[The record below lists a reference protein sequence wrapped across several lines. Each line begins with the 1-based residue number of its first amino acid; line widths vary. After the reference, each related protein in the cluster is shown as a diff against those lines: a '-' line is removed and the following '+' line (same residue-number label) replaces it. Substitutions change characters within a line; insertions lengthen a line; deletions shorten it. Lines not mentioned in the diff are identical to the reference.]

1 MIDEIQEDSRERMVK
16 TIDAFKSTLA
26 RIRTGRAN
34 PALLDGLSIEYYG
47 TPTPIS
53 QIAGVTVEEGRTL
66 LIQPWEKNLIPEVEK
81 AILKSD
87 LGLTPSSSADNIR
100 LPMPPLTE
108 ENRKN
113 LTKQARD
120 EAESSRVA
128 IRIIRREAN
137 ADIREL
143 VKEKEATEDDGRRA
157 EDQIQK
163 ITDALI
169 SDVDGVLAQKES
181 DLMEI

>member
-1 MIDEIQEDSRERMVK
+1 M
-16 TIDAFKSTLA
+16 
-26 RIRTGRAN
+26 
-34 PALLDGLSIEYYG
+34 
-47 TPTPIS
+47 
-53 QIAGVTVEEGRTL
+53 AGITVAEGRSL
-66 LIQPWEKNLIPEVEK
+66 LIQPWDKNLIPEVEK

-113 LTKQARD
+113 LTKQARA

-128 IRIIRREAN
+128 IRNIRREAN

>member
-1 MIDEIQEDSRERMVK
+1 
-16 TIDAFKSTLA
+16 
-26 RIRTGRAN
+26 
-34 PALLDGLSIEYYG
+34 
-47 TPTPIS
+47 
-53 QIAGVTVEEGRTL
+53 
-66 LIQPWEKNLIPEVEK
+66 
-81 AILKSD
+81 
-87 LGLTPSSSADNIR
+87 
-100 LPMPPLTE
+100 MPPLTE

-113 LTKQARD
+113 LTKQARA
-120 EAESSRVA
+120 EAESARVA
-128 IRIIRREAN
+128 IRNIRREAN

-169 SDVDGVLAQKES
+169 SDVDSILAQKES

>member
-1 MIDEIQEDSRERMVK
+1 
-16 TIDAFKSTLA
+16 
-26 RIRTGRAN
+26 
-34 PALLDGLSIEYYG
+34 
-47 TPTPIS
+47 
-53 QIAGVTVEEGRTL
+53 
-66 LIQPWEKNLIPEVEK
+66 
-81 AILKSD
+81 
-87 LGLTPSSSADNIR
+87 
-100 LPMPPLTE
+100 MPPLTE

-113 LTKQARD
+113 LTKQARA

-128 IRIIRREAN
+128 IRNIRREAN

-169 SDVDGVLAQKES
+169 SDVDSILAQKES

>member
-1 MIDEIQEDSRERMVK
+1 M
-16 TIDAFKSTLA
+16 
-26 RIRTGRAN
+26 
-34 PALLDGLSIEYYG
+34 LDGLSIEYYG

-113 LTKQARD
+113 LTKQARAA
-120 EAESSRVA
+120 AESSRVA
-128 IRIIRREAN
+128 IRNIRREAN

-143 VKEKEATEDDGRRA
+143 VKETEATEDDGRRA
-157 EDQIQK
+157 EDHIQK